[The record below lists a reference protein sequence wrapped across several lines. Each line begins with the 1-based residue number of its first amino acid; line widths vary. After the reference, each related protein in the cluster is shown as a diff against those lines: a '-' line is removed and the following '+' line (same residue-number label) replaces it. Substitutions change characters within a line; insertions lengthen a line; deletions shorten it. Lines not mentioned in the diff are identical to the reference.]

1 MLRRATPR
9 PSVPSWPRLSAP
21 TRKDIGCGRWRKPPA
36 ARLRPSFWG
45 KAGAGGLAMTWGHAF
60 LFALAALS
68 ALTLVGVLGLVMR
81 ATEEVVEQAINR
93 KDE

>member
-1 MLRRATPR
+1 
-9 PSVPSWPRLSAP
+9 
-21 TRKDIGCGRWRKPPA
+21 
-36 ARLRPSFWG
+36 
-45 KAGAGGLAMTWGHAF
+45 MTWGHAF